1 MVVYLS
7 FWDYYILEKGLP
19 VSRDTMTKVEIS
31 SVSLKFKIKAYW
43 NCVLERAKNLVEARI
58 WDTEGL
64 GKLWVLL
71 KNLNLVLLMVGNI
84 NGAVC
89 DSVIEGKNFWR

>member
-1 MVVYLS
+1 MVYLS

-19 VSRDTMTKVEIS
+19 GSRDTMIKVEIS

-43 NCVLERAKNLVEARI
+43 NSVLEWAKNLDEARI

-64 GKLWVLL
+64 GKLWVLP

-84 NGAVC
+84 NEGVC
-89 DSVIEGKNFWR
+89 DSFIEGKNFWK